1 MNQKH
6 VWEKSQVC
14 DDFLKKKKKK
24 KKLRYPNS
32 EIQLYSAL
40 ISSIQ
45 YFELNLAAE
54 PYLLWETNPIFTML
68 DDAILLTYVL
78 VYKQ

>member
-1 MNQKH
+1 MTS
-6 VWEKSQVC
+6 W
-14 DDFLKKKKKK
+14 KKK
-24 KKLRYPNS
+24 KKLHYPNS

-54 PYLLWETNPIFTML
+54 PYLHWETNPIFTML